1 MDSQSLSQPHIDHH
15 GPQDYPENLYTATR
29 TAELLPDLSAV
40 DDAALRH
47 FEDKGYLA
55 FEKAF
60 DAQAIADA
68 TAAIDDLT
76 MGRNPEFTNIMF
88 ESSAADVDVDEL
100 DDIARAELVR
110 KLTAFARYD
119 ARLEA
124 IVRNP
129 ALLNLIQI
137 LVRDEPTCVQEMALL
152 KPPGGGREK
161 PWHQDHAY
169 FDYPEGTRIAGVW
182 IALDEARL
190 NNGCM
195 HLVEST
201 HKEIIPH
208 FNRRD
213 WQICDT
219 HVMSRPTV
227 AVPLPPGGALVF
239 SGLLM
244 HGTPANFS
252 EHPRRA
258 LQFHYTGQS
267 TEKCD
272 TETRLALFG
281 SEGRDVEC

>member
-1 MDSQSLSQPHIDHH
+1 MNTTASSIPGIDHH
-15 GPQDYPENLYTATR
+15 GAQDYPDGLYTVTK

-40 DDAALRH
+40 DDAALR
-47 FEDKGYLA
+47 FYEEKGYLA

-60 DAQAIADA
+60 DALAIDAAIA
-68 TAAIDDLT
+68 AISDLV
-76 MGRNPEFTNIMF
+76 MGRNPDFNNIML
-88 ESSAADVDVDEL
+88 EASAADVDVESH
-100 DDIARAELVR
+100 DDNARADLVR
-110 KLTAFARYD
+110 KLTAFGRYD
-119 ARLEA
+119 ERLNA
-124 IVRNP
+124 IVNDP
-129 ALLNLIQI
+129 ELMKLLRI
-137 LVRDEPTCVQEMALL
+137 LVQDEPTCVQEMALL

-169 FDYPEGTRIAGVW
+169 FNYPQGTRIAGVW

-190 NNGCM
+190 DNGCM

-201 HKEIIPH
+201 HHEIIPH

-213 WQICDT
+213 WQICDS
-219 HVMSRPTV
+219 HVMGLPTV

-252 EHPRRA
+252 GHRRRA
-258 LQFHYTGQS
+258 LQFHYTGAGAQG
-267 TEKCD
+267 CD

>member
-1 MDSQSLSQPHIDHH
+1 MTANPYETPQIDVHA
-15 GPQDYPENLYTATR
+15 PQDYPEGLYAATR

-40 DDAALRH
+40 DEAALRRFH
-47 FEDKGYLA
+47 ETGYLA

-60 DAQAIADA
+60 DAQTIADA
-68 TAAIDDLT
+68 VAAIDDLT
-76 MGRNPEFTNIMF
+76 RGRNPEFNGIAF
-88 ESSAADVDVDEL
+88 ESAAGGVDLNELDEL
-100 DDIARAELVR
+100 ARAELVR
-110 KLTAFARYD
+110 KLMAFARFD
-119 ARLEA
+119 ARLDA
-124 IVRNP
+124 VMRAP
-129 ALLNLIQI
+129 ALMDLLRTLIG
-137 LVRDEPTCVQEMALL
+137 DEPTCFQEMALL

-169 FDYPEGTRIAGVW
+169 FDYPAGTRIAGVW

-190 NNGCM
+190 DNGCM

-201 HKEIIPH
+201 HKEIVPH

-213 WQICDT
+213 WQICDS
-219 HVMSRPTV
+219 HVMGRPTV

-244 HGTPANFS
+244 HGTPTNFS
-252 EHPRRA
+252 EHRRWA

-267 TEKCD
+267 TQKCD